1 MTVYSWATA
10 ASGDWG
16 TGTLWTP
23 AGPPNALTA
32 DATIGVTG
40 TYTVTVGATEAF
52 SIDSLTIS
60 DAAASLDLLGTL
72 TLGGA
77 TATLNLNA
85 GTIVEDGLIS
95 GGTIAVAGG
104 SFDVGKSLTYAGLF
118 AASRGVVAVASGDT
132 LKLTGAVNFDT
143 TNAYGPSIEGPGTLM
158 TTAATTLATQTQGY
172 VDLYLGDGA
181 SWINS
186 GSVAVGGIIDFGVGP
201 ADHAAFVN
209 QAGGVFNFTDDLAGI
224 TAYTSY
230 DTATFSNAGLLEKTG
245 GTATSAV
252 YAVVTN
258 TGTIAVASGTIS
270 FLGGGTFG
278 GSLTGAG
285 TVAVTGG
292 TSTLSATTTTAS
304 FLLNG
309 GTLAIAAAETL
320 NGPFAGASGVVT
332 IAAGKTLTL
341 AKADSFANTNAY
353 GPTVR
358 GPGTLVTLG
367 ATTLATQ
374 TQGYIDLYFGGGGTW
389 TNSGSVTVGGQIDFG
404 VTAADHA
411 AFINQAGGVFN
422 LVDDLAGLITYTSY
436 DTATFS
442 NAGLLEKTAGTAT
455 STIDAAVTNTGSIV
469 VASGTIAFDGGGT
482 FGGSLTGA
490 GTLAFGS
497 GTSTLTATTTTTNFL
512 VNGGTLSLAANETVA
527 GSFRA
532 TTGLIT
538 MASAV
543 TLKLSGA
550 TTFDTTNAY
559 GPSVTGPG
567 TLGTAGTTTLA
578 TQTAGYVD
586 LYFGG
591 GGTWSNS
598 GTVLV
603 GGQIDFGAKVADK
616 AAFINLAGG
625 VFDFT
630 DDYGAILAYTSY
642 DTATFSNAGL
652 LEKTAGTATSA
663 IYATLTNTGSIS
675 VTSGTMAFYA
685 GGSFGGTITGAGTLA
700 FSGGTSSLTATTTT
714 ANLLVNGGTL
724 SASSKEA
731 VANLAISSGTLGI
744 LNTASISVSGAFT
757 GTGGVVAI
765 ASAASL
771 NLAGAAS
778 FDTTNAYG
786 PTIEGPGTLNT
797 TAATTLATQTQAY
810 VDLYLAGGGTWINT
824 GAVTVG
830 GQIDFGVTAP
840 DSAAFINQAS
850 GVFNLV
856 DDLASIRAYTSYDTA
871 TFTNAGLLEKT
882 AGTATSTIDA
892 AVTNTGTILVSSGTI
907 AFTGG
912 GSLGGSLTGAGT
924 LAFSGGTT
932 SLTAATTANLLVNG
946 GTLAIA
952 ANESIASTVSATS
965 GLVTLGSATTLKLS
979 GTTSFDTTNAYGPS
993 ISGPGTLSTTGTTTL
1008 ATQTAGYVD
1017 LYFGGGGTWANTGSV
1032 AVGGQI
1038 AFGLAPA
1045 DSAAF
1050 VNQAGGVFNFTD
1062 DIADIVNYTSY
1073 DTATFTNAGLLE
1085 KTGGTAVS
1093 AIDAAVTNTGTIL
1106 VSSGTIGIEG
1116 GGTFGGTLTGTGT
1129 GTIAFTGGTSTL
1141 SATNTTANILLNGGT
1156 LSIAANETVAGPF
1169 TGTSGL
1175 IQAASGDTVKLAG
1188 PASFDNVNAYGPS
1201 IAGPGTLSTAGAT
1214 TLATQSGS
1222 YVDLYVGDG
1231 ATWSNSGSATIGG
1244 QIDFGLVPADTTAF
1258 INLAGGVFNL
1268 TEAYASLVP
1277 YTSYD
1282 SATFNNAGLLEKT
1295 GGTGTNVIDPTLTN
1309 SGTVIVTSGTLSLP
1323 VLTNLSGTTLTG
1335 GTYEA
1340 TAGAA
1345 LQLANNVTVATAA
1358 GTIILSGA
1366 GSALQSLNT
1375 TTNTQVAVDSTLYTT
1390 TATGGLEVL
1399 GGRNFTVVANSGKFV
1414 DGGRLQLGG
1423 GTFTATALT
1432 VGTGAKLSGFGT
1444 VTNAVASTGLLDA
1457 NGGLLLFSA
1466 AVTGATALEADA
1478 GATLQLAANAAPSTD
1493 STTITLSGAGSE
1505 IEWGSGTPAKIET
1518 KLTTIAAGATFAVL
1532 GNRGYTTTL
1541 ALSDSGVLQLG
1552 GGTFGAASLA
1562 VKAGG
1567 TLVGFGTVT
1576 PAVANAGTIE
1586 ASGTGDVLKLSAAAS
1601 GAGALIAA
1609 SGATLE
1615 LAAAST
1621 AGTVTDSGTLKLD
1634 GITLTPTSVTVGSG
1648 ALVNGSGTISGAV
1661 TNGGTI
1667 DASAGTL
1674 TVTGAVTGTGS
1685 LLIGAGETLALGSS
1699 AAATQTAVFAS
1710 TTGTLS
1716 LAAPASFAGSITGF
1730 TGNDL
1735 IYLGGQVATGL
1746 AYNTTTHVLTVTGAS
1761 GTIAALTFNGTY
1773 TQGSFALANGG
1784 KDITD
1789 PPVKLTTK
1797 SLGAAPEARFISSDA
1812 ADTPAGTS
1820 ATLGTL
1826 IDTPAALAG
1835 TAWFKALSPAGGGT
1849 LFSGPS
1855 DHGVGSMMAA
1865 WDNPH
1870 APMPGFLAPHGS

>member
-1 MTVYSWATA
+1 MTVYSWANA

-23 AGPPNALTA
+23 QGPPNALTA

-40 TYTVTVGATEAF
+40 TYTVTIGATEAF
-52 SIDSLTIS
+52 SVDSLTMT

-77 TATLNLNA
+77 TATLDLDA
-85 GTIVEDGLIS
+85 GTITEDGLIS

-104 SFDVGKSLTYAGLF
+104 TLDIAKSLTYAGSF
-118 AASRGVVAVASGDT
+118 AAHSGVVSVAASDT

-143 TNAYGPSIEGPGTLM
+143 INAYGPSIEGPGTIS
-158 TTAATTLATQTQGY
+158 TTGATTLATQTQGY
-172 VDLYLGDGA
+172 IDLYLGDGA
-181 SWINS
+181 SWVNS
-186 GSVAVGGIIDFGVGP
+186 GSVAVGGIIDFGLAP

-209 QAGGVFNFTDDLAGI
+209 QAGGVFNFTDDLAEI

-230 DTATFSNAGLLEKTG
+230 DSATFSNAGLLEKTA

-252 YAVVTN
+252 GAVVTN

-270 FLGGGTFG
+270 FLDGGTFG

-285 TVAVTGG
+285 TIAFAGG
-292 TSTLSATTTTAS
+292 TSKLTATTTTANI
-304 FLLNG
+304 LLNG
-309 GTLAIAAAETL
+309 GTIAIAANETVT
-320 NGPFAGASGVVT
+320 GPFTGASGVVT
-332 IAAGKTLTL
+332 IAAGKILTL
-341 AKADSFANTNAY
+341 ANASTFATTNAY
-353 GPTVR
+353 GPTVE
-358 GPGTLVTLG
+358 GPGTLITDG
-367 ATTLATQ
+367 ATTLASQ
-374 TQGYIDLYFGGGGTW
+374 TQGYVDLYLGDGGTW
-389 TNSGSVTVGGQIDFG
+389 ANSGTVTVGGQIDFG
-404 VTAADHA
+404 LTGADKA
-411 AFINQAGGVFN
+411 AFVNHAGAVFD

-436 DTATFS
+436 DTATFT

-455 STIDAAVTNTGSIV
+455 STIDATVTNTGSIV

-490 GTLAFGS
+490 GTLAFG
-497 GTSTLTATTTTTNFL
+497 GGISTLSATTTTTNFL
-512 VNGGTLSLAANETVA
+512 VNGGTLSLAANESVA
-527 GSFRA
+527 GTFQA
-532 TTGLIT
+532 TTGLVTI
-538 MASAV
+538 ASAV
-543 TLKLSGA
+543 TLKLLGA
-550 TTFDTTNAY
+550 TTFGTTNAY
-559 GPSVTGPG
+559 GPTVTGPG
-567 TLGTAGTTTLA
+567 TLSTTGTTTLA
-578 TQTAGYVD
+578 SQTAGYID
-586 LYFGG
+586 LIFGG
-591 GGTWSNS
+591 GGTWINS
-598 GTVLV
+598 GTVNA
-603 GGQIDFGAKVADK
+603 GGQIEFGDTANDH
-616 AAFINLAGG
+616 AAFINQTGG
-625 VFDFT
+625 VFDLT
-630 DDYGAILAYTSY
+630 DDYGSILPYTSY
-642 DTATFSNAGL
+642 DTATFTNAGL
-652 LEKTAGTATSA
+652 LEKTAGTNTSA
-663 IYATLTNTGSIS
+663 IYATVTNTGSIS
-675 VTSGTMAFYA
+675 VASGTMAFFA
-685 GGSFGGTITGAGTLA
+685 GGTFGGTITGAGTLA

-724 SASSKEA
+724 NASTKEA

-744 LNTASISVSGAFT
+744 LNAASISVSGSFT
-757 GTGGVVAI
+757 GTGGVVTI
-765 ASAASL
+765 ATAAAL
-771 NLAGAAS
+771 DLTGAAS
-778 FDTTNAYG
+778 FDTINAYG
-786 PTIEGPGTLNT
+786 PSIEGPGTLS
-797 TAATTLATQTQAY
+797 TAGATTLATQTQGY
-810 VDLYLAGGGTWINT
+810 VDLYLAGAGTWTNS
-824 GAVTVG
+824 GAVSVG
-830 GQIDFGVTAP
+830 GQIDFGVTAA
-840 DSAAFINQAS
+840 DSATFINQAG
-850 GVFNLV
+850 GVFNLT
-856 DDLASIRAYTSYDTA
+856 DDLASILAYTSYDTA
-871 TFTNAGLLEKT
+871 TFTNAGLLEKSG
-882 AGTATSTIDA
+882 GTATSTIDA
-892 AVTNTGTILVSSGTI
+892 AVINTGSILVSSGTI
-907 AFTGG
+907 AFAGG
-912 GSLGGSLTGAGT
+912 GTLGGSLTGAGT

-932 SLTAATTANLLVNG
+932 KLTATTTANILVNG

-952 ANESIASTVSATS
+952 ANESIASSVSATN
-965 GLVTLGSATTLKLS
+965 GLVSLASSTTLKLS
-979 GTTSFDTTNAYGPS
+979 GATSFDTTNAYGPS
-993 ISGPGTLSTTGTTTL
+993 ISGPGTLSTVGPTTL
-1008 ATQTAGYVD
+1008 ATQTAAYVD
-1017 LYFGGGGTWANTGSV
+1017 LYFGGGGTWINSGSV
-1032 AVGGQI
+1032 TIGGQI

-1045 DSAAF
+1045 DSAIF
-1050 VNQAGGVFNFTD
+1050 VNQAGGVFDFTN
-1062 DIADIVNYTSY
+1062 DIADLVPNTSY
-1073 DTATFTNAGLLE
+1073 DTATFSNAGLLE
-1085 KTGGTAVS
+1085 KTGGTATS
-1093 AIDAAVTNTGTIL
+1093 AVYATVTNSGTIL
-1106 VSSGTIGIEG
+1106 VTSGTMGFFS
-1116 GGTFGGTLTGTGT
+1116 GGTFGGTLAGA
-1129 GTIAFTGGTSTL
+1129 GTIAFISGTNTL
-1141 SATNTTANILLNGGT
+1141 TATSTTANILLNGGT
-1156 LSIAANETVAGPF
+1156 LSVAGNETIAGPF
-1169 TGTSGL
+1169 TATGGL
-1175 IQAASGDTVKLAG
+1175 ITAGSGETLKLAG
-1188 PASFDNVNAYGPS
+1188 QATFDNVNAFGPS
-1201 IAGPGTLSTAGAT
+1201 VEGPGTLSTSGAT
-1214 TLATQSGS
+1214 TLATQSGA

-1244 QIDFGLVPADTTAF
+1244 QVDFGLVPADTAAF
-1258 INLAGGVFNL
+1258 VNLAGGVFDL
-1268 TEAYASLVP
+1268 TGPYSSLVP
-1277 YTSYD
+1277 YSSYD
-1282 SATFNNAGLLEKT
+1282 SATFHNAGLLEDT

-1309 SGTVIVTSGTLSLP
+1309 TGTVIVTSGTLSLP

-1345 LQLANNVTVATAA
+1345 LQLANNVTIATAA
-1358 GTIILSGA
+1358 ATIILNGT
-1366 GSALQSLNT
+1366 GSAVQSLNT
-1375 TTNTQVAVDSTLYTT
+1375 TTSTEVAVDSTLYAT
-1390 TATGGLEVL
+1390 TAAGGLEVL

-1414 DGGRLQLGG
+1414 DNGLLQLGG
-1423 GTFTATALT
+1423 GTFTASTLS
-1432 VGTGAKLSGFGT
+1432 VGTGAKLLGFGT

-1466 AVTGATALEADA
+1466 AVAGPSLLEADA
-1478 GATLQLAANAAPSTD
+1478 GATLQLGANAAPATD
-1493 STTITLSGAGSE
+1493 STTITLNGAGSE
-1505 IEWGSGTPAKIET
+1505 IEWGNGTPTKIESS
-1518 KLTTIAAGATFAVL
+1518 LTGIAAGATFAVL
-1532 GNRGYTTTL
+1532 GGRGYTTTL
-1541 ALSDSGVLQLG
+1541 GLSDSGILQLG
-1552 GGTFGAASLA
+1552 GGTFSAGSLA
-1562 VKAGG
+1562 VRAGG

-1576 PAVANAGTIE
+1576 PAVANGGTVE
-1586 ASGTGDVLKLSAAAS
+1586 ASGTGDVLKLSKGAA
-1601 GAGALIAA
+1601 GAGALIAG

-1615 LAAAST
+1615 LAGATTSGA
-1621 AGTVTDSGTLKLD
+1621 VTDNGTLTLD
-1634 GITLTPTSVTVGSG
+1634 GITLKPTSVTVGSG
-1648 ALVNGSGTISGAV
+1648 ALVTGSGTISGAV

>member
-10 ASGDWG
+10 ASGDWA

-23 AGPPNALTA
+23 EGPPNALTA

-40 TYTVTVGATEAF
+40 TYTVTIGAAEAF
-52 SIDSLTIS
+52 SVNSLTIS

-72 TLGGA
+72 ALGGT

-85 GTIVEDGLIS
+85 GTIIEDGVIS

-104 SFDVGKSLTYAGLF
+104 SFEVTKSLTYAGLF
-118 AASRGVVAVASGDT
+118 AGRSGVVSVASGET
-132 LKLTGAVNFDT
+132 LKLTGAVDFDT
-143 TNAYGPSIEGPGTLM
+143 TNAYGPSIEGPGTM
-158 TTAATTLATQTQGY
+158 ITTGATTLATQTQGY
-172 VDLYLGDGA
+172 SDLYLGDHA
-181 SWINS
+181 TWLNS
-186 GSVAVGGIIDFGVGP
+186 GSVAVGGIIDFGVAP
-201 ADHAAFVN
+201 ADHAAFIN
-209 QAGGVFNFTDDLAGI
+209 QAGGVFNFTDDLAAI

-245 GTATSAV
+245 GTAASAV

-270 FLGGGTFG
+270 FLDGGTFG

-285 TVAVTGG
+285 TIAFTGG
-292 TSTLSATTTTAS
+292 TSTLSATSTTANI
-304 FLLNG
+304 LLNG
-309 GTLAIAAAETL
+309 GTLAIASAETIA
-320 NGPFAGASGVVT
+320 GPFTGASGVVT
-332 IAAGKTLTL
+332 IAGGATLTL
-341 AKADSFANTNAY
+341 GTIDTLANTNAY
-353 GPTVR
+353 GPTIE
-358 GPGTLVTLG
+358 GPGTLVTGG

-374 TQGYIDLYFGGGGTW
+374 TQAYVDLYLGGGGTW
-389 TNSGSVTVGGQIDFG
+389 TNSGTATVGGQIDFG
-404 VTAADHA
+404 VTGADHA
-411 AFINQAGGVFN
+411 AFVNQAAGVFD

-490 GTLAFGS
+490 GTLAFGA

-512 VNGGTLSLAANETVA
+512 VNGGTLSFAASETVA
-527 GSFRA
+527 GTFLA
-532 TTGLIT
+532 TNGLIT

-550 TTFDTTNAY
+550 ATFDNTNAY
-559 GPSVTGPG
+559 GPTLEGPG
-567 TLGTAGTTTLA
+567 TLSTTGTTTLA
-578 TQTAGYVD
+578 AQTAGYTD

-591 GGTWSNS
+591 GGTWTNS
-598 GTVLV
+598 GTILA
-603 GGQIDFGAKVADK
+603 GGQIDFGVKVADK
-616 AAFINLAGG
+616 AAFINQAGG

-630 DDYGAILAYTSY
+630 DDYGAILPYTSY

-663 IYATLTNTGSIS
+663 IYATVTNTGSIS
-675 VTSGTMAFYA
+675 VASGTMAFYA
-685 GGSFGGTITGAGTLA
+685 GGTFGGTITGTGTLA

-724 SASSKEA
+724 SASTKEA

-744 LNTASISVSGAFT
+744 LGTAAISVSGSFT

-765 ASAASL
+765 ATGAAL
-771 NLAGAAS
+771 DLAGATT

-786 PTIEGPGTLNT
+786 PSIDGPGMLNT
-797 TAATTLATQTQAY
+797 TGATTLATQTQAY
-810 VDLYLAGGGTWINT
+810 VDLYLAGGGTWTNS

-830 GQIDFGVTAP
+830 GQIDFGVTAA
-840 DSAAFINQAS
+840 DSAAFINKVG
-850 GVFNLV
+850 GVFNLT
-856 DDLASIRAYTSYDTA
+856 DDLASILAYTSYDTA
-871 TFTNAGLLEKT
+871 TFANAGLLEKSG
-882 AGTATSTIDA
+882 GTATSTIEA

-907 AFTGG
+907 ALTGG
-912 GSLGGSLTGAGT
+912 GTLGGHLSGAGT

-932 SLTAATTANLLVNG
+932 KLTAITTANILVNG

-952 ANESIASTVSATS
+952 ANESIGSAVSATT
-965 GLVTLGSATTLKLS
+965 GLITLGSATTLKLS
-979 GTTSFDTTNAYGPS
+979 GATSFDTTNAYGPS
-993 ISGPGTLSTTGTTTL
+993 ISGPGTLSTTGATTL

-1017 LYFGGGGTWANTGSV
+1017 LYFGGGGTWTNSGSV

-1038 AFGLAPA
+1038 AFGIAPA

-1050 VNQAGGVFNFTD
+1050 VNQAGGVFDFTD
-1062 DIADIVNYTSY
+1062 DIADIVSYTSY
-1073 DTATFTNAGLLE
+1073 DTATFSNAGLLE

-1093 AIDAAVTNTGTIL
+1093 AIDAVVTNTGTIL

-1116 GGTFGGTLTGTGT
+1116 GGTFGGTLTGA
-1129 GTIAFTGGTSTL
+1129 GTIAFTGGISTL
-1141 SATNTTANILLNGGT
+1141 AATSATANLLLNGGT
-1156 LSIAANETVAGPF
+1156 LSIAANETVTGPF
-1169 TGTSGL
+1169 TGTNGL
-1175 IQAASGDTVKLAG
+1175 IQAASGATLKLAG
-1188 PASFDNVNAYGPS
+1188 AATFDNVNAYGPS

-1214 TLATQSGS
+1214 TLATQSAG

-1244 QIDFGLVPADTTAF
+1244 QIDYGLVPADTTAF
-1258 INLAGGVFNL
+1258 VNLAGGVFNL
-1268 TEAYASLVP
+1268 TDAYASLVP

-1282 SATFNNAGLLEKT
+1282 SATFSNAGLLEKT

-1309 SGTVIVTSGTLSLP
+1309 TGTVIVTSGTLSLP
-1323 VLTNLSGTTLTG
+1323 SLTNLSGTTLTG

-1345 LQLANNVTVATAA
+1345 LQLANNVTIATAA

-1366 GSALQSLNT
+1366 GSAVQSLNT
-1375 TTNTQVAVDSTLYTT
+1375 TTNTEVAVDSTLYTT

-1399 GGRNFTVVANSGKFV
+1399 GGRNFTVVANSGQFI
-1414 DGGRLQLGG
+1414 DDGRLQLGG

-1432 VGTGAKLSGFGT
+1432 VGTGARLSGFGT
-1444 VTNAVASTGLLDA
+1444 VTNAVSSTGLLDA

-1466 AVTGATALEADA
+1466 AVTGATSLEADA
-1478 GATLQLAANAAPSTD
+1478 GATLQLGANAAPSAD
-1493 STTITLSGAGSE
+1493 STTITLNGAGSE
-1505 IEWGSGTPAKIET
+1505 IEWGNGTPTKIESS
-1518 KLTTIAAGATFAVL
+1518 LTTIAAGATFAVL
-1532 GNRGYTTTL
+1532 GSRGYTTTL

-1552 GGTFGAASLA
+1552 GGTFSAGSLA

-1576 PAVANAGTIE
+1576 PAVANAGTVE
-1586 ASGTGDVLKLSAAAS
+1586 ASGTGDVLKLTAGAS

-1615 LAAAST
+1615 LAGATT
-1621 AGTVTDSGTLKLD
+1621 AGAVTDNGTLTLD
-1634 GITLTPTSVTVGSG
+1634 GITLKPTSVTVGSG
-1648 ALVNGSGTISGAV
+1648 ALVDGSGTISGAV

-1710 TTGTLS
+1710 STGTLS
-1716 LAAPASFAGSITGF
+1716 LTAPASFAGSITGF
-1730 TGNDL
+1730 TGSDL
-1735 IYLGGQVATGL
+1735 IYLGGKVATGL
-1746 AYNTTTHVLTVTGAS
+1746 SYNTTSHVLTVTGAS
-1761 GTIAALTFNGTY
+1761 GTIASLTFNGTY
-1773 TQGSFALANGG
+1773 TQGSFALTNGG

-1789 PPVKLTTK
+1789 PPVKVTPK
-1797 SLGAAPEARFISSDA
+1797 SLGAAPEPRFISSETGDA
-1812 ADTPAGTS
+1812 PAGTS
-1820 ATLGTL
+1820 ASLGAL

-1835 TAWFKALSPAGGGT
+1835 TAWFKDLSPAGGGS
-1849 LFSGPS
+1849 LYSAPA
-1855 DHGVGSMMAA
+1855 DHGAGSVMTA

-1870 APMPGFLAPHGS
+1870 APVPGFIAPHGS